1 MRDDFNFDFV
11 WWHIHI
17 LAVFAK
23 TINCSCLSEM
33 NSLIR
38 IKVKLKNMR
47 MAGEVQGSQDRG
59 ILEVLNVELKT
70 YEMELPRL
78 LGRCAGMVG
87 PHPQYVVIKGDR
99 AIGPIDTEND

>member
-1 MRDDFNFDFV
+1 
-11 WWHIHI
+11 
-17 LAVFAK
+17 
-23 TINCSCLSEM
+23 
-33 NSLIR
+33 
-38 IKVKLKNMR
+38 MR

-87 PHPQYVVIKGDR
+87 PHPQYVVIKVDR
-99 AIGPIDTEND
+99 AIGPIDTENDAIHIGYDNFGHVPMLVKPILQQVRPVTFTRDLF